1 MGTYTYHASKKH
13 QLSSTSNGWSFAHDA
28 NGNMTSG
35 RGATVTWTS
44 YNYPATI
51 ANGTDTAAFSYTPDR
66 QYWKQISNYTSGGAA
81 TTIYVAGI
89 LEKVTAGGFTDFRH
103 MIRAGGSKIIVS
115 RSTSGTNTVNYV
127 TSDHLGSNS
136 AVTNSSGGMLVNSSF
151 DAFGKRRGAN
161 WTGIPSAG
169 DWVAIASTSR
179 RGYTDHTMIDN
190 LSLIQMNGRVQDPV
204 LGRFV
209 SADPFITEPG
219 LTQNYNRYSYVYN
232 NPLRFRDPSGF
243 GATDCG
249 ESGSSNSQPDT
260 YDSSDDD
267 ESDGYKNG
275 SSESG
280 SGAADCSPDQSH
292 VPDAGGTQE
301 TGEQAEIVVTGE
313 RPKPDSADEPERQPP
328 PRDGVPD
335 PNRGGDFPTNQNS
348 SGTAGGAPIDKY
360 ADETEISQKLGEYP
374 VRAPT
379 KLEDAADDSVRKME
393 ADQKALEALAE
404 GDVDK
409 YAEYRKQ
416 ARHLQFL
423 WYKKQGTYV
432 PESSIPLDLYI
443 PVPKSPAPDHPEID
457 IPMHFPPVSE
467 PN

>member
-1 MGTYTYHASKKH
+1 MIRTTYPGVTNH
-13 QLSSTSNGWSFAHDA
+13 QYVHRDPLGSVTALTSEADGS
-28 NGNMTSG
+28 
-35 RGATVTWTS
+35 VT
-44 YNYPATI
+44 AR
-51 ANGTDTAAFSYTPDR
+51 FSY
-66 QYWKQISNYTSGGAA
+66 
-81 TTIYVAGI
+81 
-89 LEKVTAGGFTDFRH
+89 
-103 MIRAGGSKIIVS
+103 
-115 RSTSGTNTVNYV
+115 
-127 TSDHLGSNS
+127 
-136 AVTNSSGGMLVNSSF
+136 
-151 DAFGKRRGAN
+151 DAWGKRRDALN
-161 WTGIPSAG
+161 WALPAAPTTEP
-169 DWVAIASTSR
+169 
-179 RGYTDHTMIDN
+179 RGYTGHEHLDDVGVIH
-190 LSLIQMNGRVQDPV
+190 MNGRVYSPALGRMLSPDPV
-204 LGRFV
+204 TQAPEDG
-209 SADPFITEPG
+209 
-219 LTQNYNRYSYVYN
+219 QNYNRYSYVYN

-404 GDVDK
+404 GARLATK
-409 YAEYRKQ
+409 ELYGAE
-416 ARHLQFL
+416 AA
-423 WYKKQGTYV
+423 G
-432 PESSIPLDLYI
+432 
-443 PVPKSPAPDHPEID
+443 
-457 IPMHFPPVSE
+457 
-467 PN
+467 